1 MKGMFGGNM
10 KFSKLMVIFS
20 IFIILVAGCSSKEP
34 PKKPAEEWL
43 KEGTEY
49 FQKKKYQKA
58 AEALEN
64 AIIEADSPELAA
76 QAQLLLGDSY
86 FLMKEYEQAIP
97 SYKEYLNIYPDSPD
111 AKRAMYRLGLS
122 YYNQVDT
129 VDRDLQNAELALKT
143 FEQLKEKYSD
153 FAKENKVDKKIVELR
168 NLLAEKELYVAKFY
182 FRIKEPAAAIK
193 RLEYLVKN
201 FKGTKSYPEG
211 LIMLAENYVDKPEKA
226 QEVVNLL
233 TELAKSKEGVAYLGR
248 ISSVLGKLEK
258 TLTKK

>member
-1 MKGMFGGNM
+1 MNLSGGIM
-10 KFSKLMVIFS
+10 KFAKKILIFL
-20 IFIILVAGCSSKEP
+20 IFIFIVVGCSSKEP

-43 KEGTEY
+43 KEGTQY

-64 AIIEADSPELAA
+64 AIIEAESPDLAA

-111 AKRAMYRLGLS
+111 AKRAMYRLGLC

-129 VDRDLQNAELALKT
+129 VDRDLENAELALKT
-143 FEQLKEKYSD
+143 FTQLKEKYPD
-153 FAKENKVDKKIVELR
+153 FAKENKVDKKIVELK

-182 FRIKEPAAAIK
+182 FRIKEPASAIK

-201 FKGTKSYPEG
+201 FKDTKAYPEG
-211 LIMLAENYVDKPEKA
+211 LIMLAESYVDKPDKA

-233 TELAKSKEGVAYLGR
+233 TELAKTKEGMTYLGR
-248 ISSVLGKLEK
+248 ISSVLAKLEK
-258 TLTKK
+258 VISKK